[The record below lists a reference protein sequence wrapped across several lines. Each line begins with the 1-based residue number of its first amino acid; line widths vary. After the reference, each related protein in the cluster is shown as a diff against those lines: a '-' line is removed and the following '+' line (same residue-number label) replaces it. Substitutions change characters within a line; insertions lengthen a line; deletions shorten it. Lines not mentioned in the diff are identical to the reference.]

1 LAYSCCSDAK
11 PADFGVSGTVL
22 TQAATQKQL
31 ADAGVKILGAYLGEL
46 ATAGA
51 EGPRVA
57 QVFQNLT
64 TQNAAVAGTTVAKV
78 FVHNCVAA
86 VAYGAS
92 MTGF

>member
-1 LAYSCCSDAK
+1 
-11 PADFGVSGTVL
+11 VSGTVL